1 MRHKWNGENFFVKA
15 YQYVDSSG
23 IDGLQSAE
31 IPAPIPGPRQVL
43 IQVHAV
49 SLNYKDLYVAK
60 GLPHRDENRLL
71 IPISD
76 GAGEVIEAGSH
87 VTRFKKGDRVTSTV
101 APSWIAGRL
110 TDEIAKEVLGTTVDG
125 MLCEYVALDESGV
138 AAIPAHLSYEEAATL
153 PCAGLTAWN
162 AFSGNGAV
170 KPGDTVLVQGSGGV
184 SIFALQFAQLFGAR
198 VIGISSSD
206 DKLRKM
212 KELGLAV
219 GVNYITNPE
228 WDEEV
233 LRATAGHGVD
243 HVIEVGG
250 AGTLEKSFRVVR
262 RGGTISLIGVL
273 SGFEGTVNPLPVL
286 LKGIRL
292 QGASVGPRE
301 VFEEMNRAITQHA
314 IWPVIDRVFPFEEA
328 REALHHLESG
338 KHFGKIVVRVTEKN

>member
-1 MRHKWNGENFFVKA
+1 
-15 YQYVDSSG
+15 
-23 IDGLQSAE
+23 
-31 IPAPIPGPRQVL
+31 
-43 IQVHAV
+43 
-49 SLNYKDLYVAK
+49 
-60 GLPHRDENRLL
+60 
-71 IPISD
+71 
-76 GAGEVIEAGSH
+76 
-87 VTRFKKGDRVTSTV
+87 
-101 APSWIAGRL
+101 
-110 TDEIAKEVLGTTVDG
+110 
-125 MLCEYVALDESGV
+125 
-138 AAIPAHLSYEEAATL
+138 
-153 PCAGLTAWN
+153 
-162 AFSGNGAV
+162 
-170 KPGDTVLVQGSGGV
+170 VQGSGGV

-198 VIGISSSD
+198 VIGISSSA

-219 GVNYITNPE
+219 GVNYITNSE

-273 SGFEGTVNPLPVL
+273 SGFEGTVDPLPVL

-301 VFEEMNRAITQHA
+301 VFEEMNRAIMQHA
-314 IWPVIDRVFPFEEA
+314 IRPVIDRVFPFEEA

-338 KHFGKIVVRVTEKN
+338 KHFGKIVVRVAEKN